1 MKLRADGYY
10 VNRHSCYLLQYHLVH
25 VTKYRKPVI
34 TGNLEKALKGYTLQ
48 YFKDRDIPVHAMET
62 MPDHIHILF
71 DAPPQMN
78 LAEFINAFKSASSR
92 QMRKR
97 HRDQVSKYYWEP
109 YFWSLSYFIG
119 TVSDRTKQA
128 VEAYIRNQ
136 KQ

>member
-1 MKLRADGYY
+1 MCRQLKGGGMEIFMKLRADGYY

-78 LAEFINAFKSASSR
+78 LAEFINAFSVITPDEETA
-92 QMRKR
+92 
-97 HRDQVSKYYWEP
+97 
-109 YFWSLSYFIG
+109 
-119 TVSDRTKQA
+119 
-128 VEAYIRNQ
+128 
-136 KQ
+136 

>member
-1 MKLRADGYY
+1 MKLKADGYY
-10 VNRHSCYLLQYHLVH
+10 VNRHSCYLLQYHLVL

-34 TGNLEKALKGYTLQ
+34 TGNLENALKGYTLQ
-48 YFKDRDIPVHAMET
+48 YFKDRGIPVHAMET

-97 HRDQVSKYYWEP
+97 HGDQVSKYYWEP

-119 TVSDRTKQA
+119 TVSNRTKQA

>member
-1 MKLRADGYY
+1 MRL
-10 VNRHSCYLLQYHLVH
+10 
-25 VTKYRKPVI
+25 
-34 TGNLEKALKGYTLQ
+34 
-48 YFKDRDIPVHAMET
+48 
-62 MPDHIHILF
+62 
-71 DAPPQMN
+71 
-78 LAEFINAFKSASSR
+78 ASSR